1 MNRKRH
7 TYLLDLLDGIR
18 MVIQFRDDQS
28 VTSQI
33 NVEVIFDDWTGDGT
47 QNSRRRQADQSREG
61 PVAGKDKCRLIE
73 YEYIYF

>member
-47 QNSRRRQADQSREG
+47 QNSR
-61 PVAGKDKCRLIE
+61 
-73 YEYIYF
+73 

>member
-7 TYLLDLLDGIR
+7 TYLLYLLDGIR

-47 QNSRRRQADQSREG
+47 QNSR
-61 PVAGKDKCRLIE
+61 
-73 YEYIYF
+73 